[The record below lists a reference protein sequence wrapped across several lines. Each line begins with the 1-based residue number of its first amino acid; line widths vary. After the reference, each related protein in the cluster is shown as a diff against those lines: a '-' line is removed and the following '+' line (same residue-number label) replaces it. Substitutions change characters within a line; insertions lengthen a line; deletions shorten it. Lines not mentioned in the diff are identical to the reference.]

1 MKKVFLIIILAVVSV
16 ATFAQ
21 TPTTNTTPVGMEHN
35 VLFNA
40 DKRFTVKQN
49 ESGPKLVQSVLF
61 DGKFVPSYTS
71 AAPTMATPTVVEIEG
86 LPNVHIQ
93 TGAWV
98 GWSTRYWQAKRFK
111 IEGYDSYSNA
121 NTWKTIADYSN
132 QDYTGG
138 TSFIAKLSKG
148 SYTKLRFT
156 FYATHAANGRL
167 GVSELFFLHPE
178 AVRPYEGLLSAAND
192 NWTQSG
198 DNLVYNKGM
207 VGVGVNIP
215 SAKLDVRGLE
225 RKSFRL
231 FRDGFTDKYLS
242 MWQGTAGAVIEPI
255 RTNGSIS
262 SLFLGGYDSQ
272 TNVFIAS
279 RKEGNVGIGTV
290 QIPVGYKLAV
300 AGKMIAEEVKVQ
312 LKANWPDYVFT
323 KDYSLPTL
331 KEVENHIKEKGHLPN
346 IPSAK
351 EVEANKGIE
360 LGEMNR
366 KLLEKVEEL
375 TLYTIQQEKQL
386 KKQSEELNE
395 LKKLVQ
401 QLVKIKK

>member
-1 MKKVFLIIILAVVSV
+1 
-16 ATFAQ
+16 
-21 TPTTNTTPVGMEHN
+21 
-35 VLFNA
+35 
-40 DKRFTVKQN
+40 
-49 ESGPKLVQSVLF
+49 
-61 DGKFVPSYTS
+61 
-71 AAPTMATPTVVEIEG
+71 
-86 LPNVHIQ
+86 
-93 TGAWV
+93 
-98 GWSTRYWQAKRFK
+98 
-111 IEGYDSYSNA
+111 
-121 NTWKTIADYSN
+121 
-132 QDYTGG
+132 
-138 TSFIAKLSKG
+138 
-148 SYTKLRFT
+148 
-156 FYATHAANGRL
+156 
-167 GVSELFFLHPE
+167 
-178 AVRPYEGLLSAAND
+178 LLSAAND